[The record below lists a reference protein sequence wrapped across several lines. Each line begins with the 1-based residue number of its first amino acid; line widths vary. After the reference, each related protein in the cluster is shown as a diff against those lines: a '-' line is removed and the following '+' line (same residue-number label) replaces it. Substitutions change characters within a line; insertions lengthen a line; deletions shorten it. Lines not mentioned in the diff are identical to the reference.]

1 MRIIDEDHERR
12 LVHERVV
19 HIAAFHPRV
28 LHERVPI
35 ADFVLLTDEALD
47 QLSQEVNQVLFLIFC
62 VVWALHKADLRPYWL
77 NLIDL
82 AELLGKGGP
91 ALLCHDV
98 LVDAGDLAHQVNLV
112 QVSAAYQ
119 NVSEE
124 VLLFQAHSLAEVD
137 EHHLNDR
144 LPGIQKLKL
153 RLSVH
158 GACEDGQ
165 LALVCS
171 EEGRKLIGILQV
183 IDQVSS
189 KSGLATTRLTLDY
202 GHEGPIALIIL

>member
-1 MRIIDEDHERR
+1 MRVVDEDHERR
-12 LVHERVV
+12 LVYERVV
-19 HIAAFHPRV
+19 HVAAFHPRV
-28 LHERVPI
+28 FHERVPI
-35 ADFVLLTDEALD
+35 ADFILLTDEALD
-47 QLSQEVNQVLFLIFC
+47 QLSQEVNQVLFLLFC
-62 VVWALHKADLRPYWL
+62 VVWALHESNLRAYWL
-77 NLIDL
+77 NLIDF
-82 AELLGKGGP
+82 AKLLGKGGP

-124 VLLFQAHSLAEVD
+124 VLLFQSHSLTEVY

-144 LPGIQKLKL
+144 LPGIQKLK
-153 RLSVH
+153 RRFSVH
-158 GACEDGQ
+158 GACKDGK

-171 EEGRKLIGILQV
+171 QERRKLTGILQV

-189 KSGLATTRLTLDY
+189 KSGLATARLTLDY